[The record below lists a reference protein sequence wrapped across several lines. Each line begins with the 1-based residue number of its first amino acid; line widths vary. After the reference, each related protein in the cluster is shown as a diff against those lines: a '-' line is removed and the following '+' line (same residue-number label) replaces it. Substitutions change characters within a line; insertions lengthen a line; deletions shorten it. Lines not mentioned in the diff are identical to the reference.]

1 MTMIRWNPL
10 AELEELR
17 RKMDRLIEESSQRVR
32 QPELPERNWQPVVEI
47 HETPTELVVELD
59 LPGVPQEDIQVH
71 IEEHTLLVSGERKPA
86 DAAALASH
94 HSERSYGP
102 FHRAFALPGNFDE
115 SRTSASCEHGVLRI
129 RLWKKAPEQS
139 QRIDVAVK

>member
-32 QPELPERNWQPVVEI
+32 EPELPERNWQPPAEI
-47 HETPTELVVELD
+47 YETDTELVVELD
-59 LPGVPQEDIQVH
+59 LPGVPQEDIQVR
-71 IEEHTLLVSGERKPA
+71 IEEHTLLIDGERKPTV
-86 DAAALASH
+86 AAAAASS
-94 HSERSYGP
+94 HSERSYGL

-115 SRTSASCEHGVLRI
+115 SRTNACCEQGVLQV
-129 RLWKKAPEQS
+129 RLWKKAPDQPK
-139 QRIDVAVK
+139 RIDVEVK